1 MAAAFLLLCF
11 CSDSGVWGVTWAS
24 QQVCNLLFF
33 CYITAPAE
41 FQKEGSDCLL
51 SHRINSMSTQEA
63 DSATEEEEEELGEDQ
78 NPRKRKLQ
86 EGSEGD
92 AQSGSK
98 VWTAVLHPHS
108 TTCASSM
115 HRNIPLCALV
125 VRAYTRT
132 CMRTR
137 THMPTYGHAHAL
149 SHTRTRTYTHTHTHT
164 SACTYTH
171 AHTNSHTHTQTRTR
185 THTYTYICSNAD
197 KCSLFA

>member
-1 MAAAFLLLCF
+1 M
-11 CSDSGVWGVTWAS
+11 
-24 QQVCNLLFF
+24 LFF

-149 SHTRTRTYTHTHTHT
+149 SHTRTRTHTHTHTHT